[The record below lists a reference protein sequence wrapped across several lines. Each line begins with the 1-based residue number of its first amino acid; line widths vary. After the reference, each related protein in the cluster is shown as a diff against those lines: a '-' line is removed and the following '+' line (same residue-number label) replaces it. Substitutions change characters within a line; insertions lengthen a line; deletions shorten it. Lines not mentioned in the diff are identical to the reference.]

1 MIIWHWVGEP
11 KAMNYYQYLYGDK
24 FVQDKKETYK
34 TKKFYTVECIDS
46 DGELKD
52 LLNYIGKNGN
62 GGHSFDI
69 VVDPGDKQNERHF
82 FWDGDGADRI
92 NAVVKTTTDDD
103 KELVGILLTALNRIY
118 MRTFIESQNSEED
131 AKNCRIAIQ
140 DISDIANDIIRG
152 ANFDDGLQDA
162 LREVKFAYMD
172 DKDSAEKKLAR
183 IKDIVEE
190 ALK

>member
-1 MIIWHWVGEP
+1 
-11 KAMNYYQYLYGDK
+11 MNFFQYLYGDK
-24 FVQDKKETYK
+24 VAQDKKESYR
-34 TKKFYTVECIDS
+34 TKKFYTIECIDS
-46 DGELKD
+46 DGKLKD
-52 LLNYIGKNGN
+52 LLTYIAMNGN

-69 VVDPGDKQNERHF
+69 VVDPDDKKNERHF

-103 KELVGILLTALNRIY
+103 KELVGILLTAIHRIY

-131 AKNCRIAIQ
+131 AKNSRIALQ
-140 DISDIANDIIRG
+140 DISDIASDITRG
-152 ANFDDGLQDA
+152 ADFEDGLKDA
-162 LREVKFAYMD
+162 LREVKFAYMSD
-172 DKDSAEKKLAR
+172 TDSDEKKLAR